1 MPPVHRRLHINLDT
15 TGILEKEHFD
25 IPAPY
30 HLSGGRQGFPSAL
43 LAQRRLEALDRLL
56 RALKEAF
63 RDRLFL
69 SLYHGRL
76 PGDDRRVRILRS
88 LAQDRGLPYVA
99 ALEVR
104 QATPELFPLLD
115 ALTCARLGISVG
127 TFPQEASHLERP
139 RNEAL
144 ALPSRE
150 EALDRIPFPEAWAA
164 ARDLGRALGL
174 PAELRRRLT
183 KTLGRDFR
191 HLSPHRA
198 REAEPLFREV
208 LGEAPV
214 KELLLRL
221 LSLMEKGHVR
231 HLMPHVGG
239 VVVAPGPL
247 TRYAPVVRSAG
258 GVRMLTL
265 DKDDLEALG
274 LVKLEFPLLFPSIP
288 PGFGAGRES
297 PSGKGSS
304 PTPAPGRHSFRPV
317 SRVSALTRGET
328 SPHTSAEAGEG
339 SPFSG

>member
-1 MPPVHRRLHINLDT
+1 M
-15 TGILEKEHFD
+15 
-25 IPAPY
+25 
-30 HLSGGRQGFPSAL
+30 
-43 LAQRRLEALDRLL
+43 
-56 RALKEAF
+56 
-63 RDRLFL
+63 
-69 SLYHGRL
+69 
-76 PGDDRRVRILRS
+76 RILRS

-274 LVKLEFPLLFPSIP
+274 LVKLDHAEGYQSLYGHLSRLAVR
-288 PGFGAGRES
+288 PGQRVEKGQVLGYVGSTGRS
-297 PSGKGSS
+297 TG
-304 PTPAPGRHSFRPV
+304 
-317 SRVSALTRGET
+317 
-328 SPHTSAEAGEG
+328 PHLHYGVYRYG
-339 SPFSG
+339 SPLDPRPYLDPLWASR

>member
-1 MPPVHRRLHINLDT
+1 M
-15 TGILEKEHFD
+15 
-25 IPAPY
+25 
-30 HLSGGRQGFPSAL
+30 
-43 LAQRRLEALDRLL
+43 
-56 RALKEAF
+56 
-63 RDRLFL
+63 
-69 SLYHGRL
+69 
-76 PGDDRRVRILRS
+76 RILRS

-247 TRYAPVVRSAG
+247 TRYAPMVRSAG

-274 LVKLEFPLLFPSIP
+274 LVKLDLL
-288 PGFGAGRES
+288 GLRML
-297 PSGKGSS
+297 
-304 PTPAPGRHSFRPV
+304 
-317 SRVSALTRGET
+317 SALEEAREEVFRTEGVWLDLEALPQEEGVYRPLWRGET
-328 SPHTSAEAGEG
+328 LGVFQLESPAQTAMSRRLRPRTGAWGRRRRSPCTRCWTGSWPGPTGSSSSRKSSSPSCTTGQGWTGPRRRPSARRWLRPGTRRTWSPYG
-339 SPFSG
+339 SAS

>member
-1 MPPVHRRLHINLDT
+1 M
-15 TGILEKEHFD
+15 
-25 IPAPY
+25 
-30 HLSGGRQGFPSAL
+30 
-43 LAQRRLEALDRLL
+43 
-56 RALKEAF
+56 
-63 RDRLFL
+63 
-69 SLYHGRL
+69 
-76 PGDDRRVRILRS
+76 
-88 LAQDRGLPYVA
+88 
-99 ALEVR
+99 
-104 QATPELFPLLD
+104 
-115 ALTCARLGISVG
+115 
-127 TFPQEASHLERP
+127 
-139 RNEAL
+139 
-144 ALPSRE
+144 
-150 EALDRIPFPEAWAA
+150 
-164 ARDLGRALGL
+164 GRALGL

-274 LVKLEFPLLFPSIP
+274 LVKLDHAEGYQSLYGHLSRLAVR
-288 PGFGAGRES
+288 PGQRVEKGQVLGYVGSTGRS
-297 PSGKGSS
+297 TG
-304 PTPAPGRHSFRPV
+304 
-317 SRVSALTRGET
+317 
-328 SPHTSAEAGEG
+328 PHLHYSVYRYG
-339 SPFSG
+339 SPLDPRPYLDPLWASR